1 MAAIEPGTPQLQ
13 VFDSDPIIPSFEAK
27 RILLS
32 HQVEDSHISGGR
44 FRWPFAIAPPA
55 DSISSFGSSASSSS
69 HGHQSSIGHGPVH
82 DLKFQLIVTIYRRGR
97 LTRNVGFVVP
107 TFYHENLSLTSCFEF
122 RVKQKIF
129 YVPRPDPTLRS
140 SPGQISV
147 DLPHVTPT
155 PTTIPWTPQKLP
167 AVLVR
172 GVMFGQVSVQV
183 ECKVSNTIK

>member
-69 HGHQSSIGHGPVH
+69 HGHQSSIGH